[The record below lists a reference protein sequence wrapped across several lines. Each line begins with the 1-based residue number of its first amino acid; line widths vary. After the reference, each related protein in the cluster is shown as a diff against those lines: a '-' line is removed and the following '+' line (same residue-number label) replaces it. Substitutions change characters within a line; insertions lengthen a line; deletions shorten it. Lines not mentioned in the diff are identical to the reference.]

1 MAVKAKPVLPT
12 EIKGKK
18 IALEVIRPLAKLH
31 KFRKRSCRFASQR
44 LAKRRFQRKL
54 LQN

>member
-18 IALEVIRPLAKLH
+18 IALEVIAEYAANPR
-31 KFRKRSCRFASQR
+31 RS
-44 LAKRRFQRKL
+44 
-54 LQN
+54 